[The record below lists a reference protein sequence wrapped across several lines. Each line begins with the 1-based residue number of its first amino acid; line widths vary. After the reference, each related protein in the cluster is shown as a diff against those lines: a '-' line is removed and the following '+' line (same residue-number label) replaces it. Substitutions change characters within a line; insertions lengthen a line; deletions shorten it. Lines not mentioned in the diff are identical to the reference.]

1 MAQQQPSL
9 EAKKA
14 YFALWRPLPH
24 SDDETDAVDAN
35 AEGQVDD
42 DELDPREQRMRHR
55 HRRFFRNS
63 SPREAVGAEADPHAQ
78 NYDSKEEMGGEVQ
91 ETPGD
96 EVVVVVTSSAQAT
109 PAVEKKPA
117 KASSKRSRNVVDE
130 LLENDGDDDVEFIGE
145 TPIDATKRRR
155 AFAKSAAPSQP
166 TYRRP
171 PPKLQSWSSSS
182 TTRKRNKEGQ
192 VNMRPEGEQIFR
204 GLVFYYVPD
213 NEIAPARRLRMQKA
227 REYGAVRTS
236 DEAQATHIIVDR
248 DIGYRDAEKAV
259 ARKREGVVI
268 VNEDY
273 PIECV
278 QFRALLDGKQKRYML
293 AGQPEEEE
301 EEEEEGGG
309 EQRAMVGAKEEKAG
323 EKEVLSAREKLRL
336 ISEPSRNPKKW
347 NSAPKA
353 TPPNASEESPGIDS
367 QPIVLDV
374 HTARDEAQASEAT
387 QTESAKR
394 RSTAPGDELTEVIDM
409 MQEFKD
415 LPLDND
421 DEEETV
427 SPAAHDSGSE
437 DDRPSKRRAPAPKKA
452 TPASAGPSLERFA
465 CAHAGSLA
473 AHASSANARTVQ
485 VLQAMLSYYER
496 TSDTWRVMAY
506 RRAIATLRRQPAKIS
521 SARDALRLPGVGQ
534 RLAAKI
540 EEIAT
545 TDRLQR
551 LEHAEKDDDDGG
563 GGGGGG
569 GGANA
574 ALRLFLG
581 VHGVGP
587 ALAAQ
592 WAAWGMRTLEDV
604 VRRDGSGIR
613 LTPGQRLGIERYE
626 DLHTKI
632 PRDEVEALAAV
643 VRGEAASIDAAVET
657 TIGGSYRR
665 GAPLSGDVDIMLSR
679 PDTTCA
685 ADLAPFLRELVT
697 RLQRSGFLVA
707 TLAGGGNDK
716 SSSSSSS
723 SSIWQ
728 GCCVLPGGSGRFRRM
743 DLLVVPET
751 QMGAALIYF
760 TGDDVFNR
768 SLRLLARKRGMRLNQ
783 RGLYKRIEAAG
794 EKGRMGMAVEE
805 DLVEGRC
812 ERRIFEIL
820 GVEWREPTERWC

>member
-14 YFALWRPLPH
+14 YFAQWRPLPH
-24 SDDETDAVDAN
+24 SDDETDAVIDAN
-35 AEGQVDD
+35 IEGQVDD

-55 HRRFFRNS
+55 HRRFFRKA
-63 SPREAVGAEADPHAQ
+63 SPREAPAPEAHPRAQ
-78 NYDSKEEMGGEVQ
+78 NYSKEEMGGEVQ

-96 EVVVVVTSSAQAT
+96 EVVVVTSSAQAT
-109 PAVEKKPA
+109 PAVKKPA
-117 KASSKRSRNVVDE
+117 KASSKRSRNVVDG
-130 LLENDGDDDVEFIGE
+130 LLENDGDGDVEFIGE
-145 TPIDATKRRR
+145 TPVDATKKRR
-155 AFAKSAAPSQP
+155 ASVKSAAPGQA
-166 TYRRP
+166 TDRP
-171 PPKLQSWSSSS
+171 LPKLQSWSSSS
-182 TTRKRNKEGQ
+182 IVRVGASVSSAASTTKKRKKDGQ

-227 REYGAVRTS
+227 REYGAARTS
-236 DEAQATHIIVDR
+236 DAAQATHIIVDR

-273 PIECV
+273 PVECV

-293 AGQPEEEE
+293 VGQPEGEED
-301 EEEEEGGG
+301 GGK
-309 EQRAMVGAKEEKAG
+309 QRAMVEAKEEKAG
-323 EKEVLSAREKLRL
+323 EKLRL
-336 ISEPSRNPKKW
+336 SEPSRNPKKW
-347 NSAPKA
+347 NSAPEA

-367 QPIVLDV
+367 QPIVLNV
-374 HTARDEAQASEAT
+374 HTARGGAQDCEAT

-427 SPAAHDSGSE
+427 SPATHDSDSE
-437 DDRPSKRRAPAPKKA
+437 DDGPSQRPAPAPKKGA
-452 TPASAGPSLERFA
+452 PASAGPSLERFA
-465 CAHAGSLA
+465 CAHAGSLD
-473 AHASSANARTVQ
+473 AHANSANARTVQ

-506 RRAIATLRRQPAKIS
+506 RRAIATLRRQPAKIT
-521 SARDALRLPGVGQ
+521 SAREALRLPGVGQ

-551 LEHAEKDDDDGG
+551 LEHAEKDDDGG
-563 GGGGGG
+563 G
-569 GGANA
+569 NA

-604 VRRDGSGIR
+604 VRSSDSSRIK

-632 PRDEVEALAAV
+632 ARDEVEALAAV
-643 VRGEAASIDAAVET
+643 VRAEAARIDAAVEI

-679 PDTTCA
+679 RDTTCA
-685 ADLAPFLRELVT
+685 AELAPFLRELVR
-697 RLQRSGFLVA
+697 RLQGSGFLVA
-707 TLAGGGNDK
+707 TLAGGSGEG
-716 SSSSSSS
+716 
-723 SSIWQ
+723 SIWQ

-743 DLLVVPET
+743 DLLVVPAT

-783 RGLYKRIEAAG
+783 RGLYKRIEAGGGAG
-794 EKGRMGMAVEE
+794 EKGRVAVVEG

>member
-1 MAQQQPSL
+1 MAQEQPSL

-14 YFALWRPLPH
+14 YFAQWRPLPH

-55 HRRFFRNS
+55 HRRFFRKA
-63 SPREAVGAEADPHAQ
+63 SPREAAASEADPRAQ
-78 NYDSKEEMGGEVQ
+78 DYYSKEEMGDEVQ

-96 EVVVVVTSSAQAT
+96 EVVVVVVTSSAQAT
-109 PAVEKKPA
+109 PAVKKKPA
-117 KASSKRSRNVVDE
+117 KASSKRNRNVVDG

-155 AFAKSAAPSQP
+155 ASAKSAEPSRP
-166 TYRRP
+166 PYRP

-192 VNMRPEGEQIFR
+192 ANMRPEGEQIFR

-227 REYGAVRTS
+227 REYGAARTS
-236 DEAQATHIIVDR
+236 DAAQATHIIVDR

-259 ARKREGVVI
+259 ARKRDGVVI

-301 EEEEEGGG
+301 AGG
-309 EQRAMVGAKEEKAG
+309 EQRTTVEAKVEKAG
-323 EKEVLSAREKLRL
+323 EKEAVSAKEKLRL
-336 ISEPSRNPKKW
+336 SEPSRNPKKW
-347 NSAPKA
+347 NTAPEA
-353 TPPNASEESPGIDS
+353 TPPNASEESMPGDS

-374 HTARDEAQASEAT
+374 HTAQDRAQACEAL
-387 QTESAKR
+387 QTKSAKR
-394 RSTAPGDELTEVIDM
+394 CSTAPGDELTEVIDM

-427 SPAAHDSGSE
+427 TPASHDSSSE
-437 DDRPSKRRAPAPKKA
+437 DDRPSQSRAPAPKKA
-452 TPASAGPSLERFA
+452 APASAGPSLERFA
-465 CAHAGSLA
+465 CAHAGSLD

-506 RRAIATLRRQPAKIS
+506 RRAIATLRRQPTKIS
-521 SARDALRLPGVGQ
+521 SAREALRLPGVGQ

-551 LEHAEKDDDDGG
+551 LEHAERDDDD
-563 GGGGGG
+563 G

-604 VRRDGSGIR
+604 VRKDSGIR

-643 VRGEAASIDAAVET
+643 VRAEAASIDAAVEI

-665 GAPLSGDVDIMLSR
+665 GAPVSGDVDIMLSR

-697 RLQRSGFLVA
+697 RLQGSGFIVV
-707 TLAGGGNDK
+707 TLAG
-716 SSSSSSS
+716 
-723 SSIWQ
+723 
-728 GCCVLPGGSGRFRRM
+728 VLR
-743 DLLVVPET
+743 
-751 QMGAALIYF
+751 AA
-760 TGDDVFNR
+760 G
-768 SLRLLARKRGMRLNQ
+768 RKRQVSEDGSAGGAGDGDG
-783 RGLYKRIEAAG
+783 RG
-794 EKGRMGMAVEE
+794 V
-805 DLVEGRC
+805 DLFYG
-812 ERRIFEIL
+812 
-820 GVEWREPTERWC
+820 G

>member
-1 MAQQQPSL
+1 MAQEQPSL
-9 EAKKA
+9 EAKKT
-14 YFALWRPLPH
+14 YFAQWKPLPH

-55 HRRFFRNS
+55 HRRFFRKA
-63 SPREAVGAEADPHAQ
+63 SPREAAASEADPRAQ
-78 NYDSKEEMGGEVQ
+78 EYYSKEEMGDEVQ

-96 EVVVVVTSSAQAT
+96 EVVVVVVTSSAQAT
-109 PAVEKKPA
+109 PAVKKKPA
-117 KASSKRSRNVVDE
+117 KASSKRNRNVVDG
-130 LLENDGDDDVEFIGE
+130 LLQNDGDDDVEFIGE

-155 AFAKSAAPSQP
+155 ASAKSAEPSRP
-166 TYRRP
+166 PCRP

-227 REYGAVRTS
+227 REYGAARTS
-236 DEAQATHIIVDR
+236 DAAQATHIIVDR

-259 ARKREGVVI
+259 ARKRDGVVI

-301 EEEEEGGG
+301 AGG
-309 EQRAMVGAKEEKAG
+309 EQRTTVEAKVEKAG
-323 EKEVLSAREKLRL
+323 EKEVVCAKEKLRL
-336 ISEPSRNPKKW
+336 SEPSRNPKKW
-347 NSAPKA
+347 NTAPEA
-353 TPPNASEESPGIDS
+353 TPPNASEASPGIDS

-374 HTARDEAQASEAT
+374 HTARDEAQACEAP

-427 SPAAHDSGSE
+427 SPASHDSSSE
-437 DDRPSKRRAPAPKKA
+437 DDRASQRRAPAPKKA
-452 TPASAGPSLERFA
+452 APASAGPSLERFA
-465 CAHAGSLA
+465 CAHAGSLD

-506 RRAIATLRRQPAKIS
+506 RRAIATLRRQPTKIS
-521 SARDALRLPGVGQ
+521 SAREALRLPGVGQ

-551 LEHAEKDDDDGG
+551 LEHAERDDDD
-563 GGGGGG
+563 G

-604 VRRDGSGIR
+604 VRKDSGIR

-643 VRGEAASIDAAVET
+643 VRAEAARIDAAVEI

-665 GAPLSGDVDIMLSR
+665 GAPVSGDVDMMLSR

-697 RLQRSGFLVA
+697 RLQRSGFIVA
-707 TLAGGGNDK
+707 TLAGGGGSD

-751 QMGAALIYF
+751 EMGGALIYF

-783 RGLYKRIEAAG
+783 KGLYKRIESAAAAAG
-794 EKGRMGMAVEE
+794 ENGRRGRRGMVAVEG

>member
-14 YFALWRPLPH
+14 YFAQWRPLPH
-24 SDDETDAVDAN
+24 SDDETDTVDAH

-63 SPREAVGAEADPHAQ
+63 SPREAVAAEADPHAQ
-78 NYDSKEEMGGEVQ
+78 DYDSTEEMRGEVQ

-109 PAVEKKPA
+109 PAVKKKPA

-166 TYRRP
+166 TYRP

-182 TTRKRNKEGQ
+182 TTKKRNKEGQ

-204 GLVFYYVPD
+204 GLVFYYVPN

-301 EEEEEGGG
+301 EEGDG

-323 EKEVLSAREKLRL
+323 EKEVLSARKKLRL
-336 ISEPSRNPKKW
+336 SEPSRNPKKW
-347 NSAPKA
+347 NSAPEA

-374 HTARDEAQASEAT
+374 HTARDEAQACEAT

-394 RSTAPGDELTEVIDM
+394 RGTAPGDELTEVIDM
-409 MQEFKD
+409 MQEFKG

-437 DDRPSKRRAPAPKKA
+437 DDRPSQRRAPEPKKA
-452 TPASAGPSLERFA
+452 APASAGPSLERFA
-465 CAHAGSLA
+465 CAHAGSLD

-551 LEHAEKDDDDGG
+551 LEHAEKDEDED
-563 GGGGGG
+563 G

-604 VRRDGSGIR
+604 VRKDGSGIR

-643 VRGEAASIDAAVET
+643 VRAEAASIDAAVEM

-685 ADLAPFLRELVT
+685 ADLAPFVRELVT

-707 TLAGGGNDK
+707 TLAGGND
-716 SSSSSSS
+716 

-743 DLLVVPET
+743 DLLAE
-751 QMGAALIYF
+751 F
-760 TGDDVFNR
+760 
-768 SLRLLARKRGMRLNQ
+768 
-783 RGLYKRIEAAG
+783 EAAG
-794 EKGRMGMAVEE
+794 AEKGHEAES
-805 DLVEGRC
+805 EG
-812 ERRIFEIL
+812 F
-820 GVEWREPTERWC
+820 V